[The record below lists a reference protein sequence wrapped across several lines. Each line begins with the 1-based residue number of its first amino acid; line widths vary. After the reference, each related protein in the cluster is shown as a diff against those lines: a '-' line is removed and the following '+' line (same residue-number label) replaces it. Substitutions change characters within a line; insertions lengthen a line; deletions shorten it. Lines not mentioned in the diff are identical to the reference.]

1 MSSWVRSTLENTIG
15 PEFAEAV
22 EILAAKRAAFHAEGT
37 STEDVDWA
45 PLIAAALEQARKTT
59 QQVAP

>member
-15 PEFAEAV
+15 PEFTEAV

>member
-22 EILAAKRAAFHAEGT
+22 ELLAAQRAAFHAEGV
-37 STEDVDWA
+37 STEDVNWA
-45 PLIAAALEQARKTT
+45 PLIAAALEEARESSKRVP
-59 QQVAP
+59 Q